1 MLNIVMKA
9 FRNRQYKTI
18 CEPKFVKFIQK
29 HQQRRVHSQTKRLLT
44 YITYLFTYL
53 LTYLLTYLQHTA
65 ENQLMADFSTA
76 DNATTIS

>member
-1 MLNIVMKA
+1 MKA

-53 LTYLLTYLQHTA
+53 LTYLLTTHG
-65 ENQLMADFSTA
+65 
-76 DNATTIS
+76 

>member
-53 LTYLLTYLQHTA
+53 LTYLQHTA